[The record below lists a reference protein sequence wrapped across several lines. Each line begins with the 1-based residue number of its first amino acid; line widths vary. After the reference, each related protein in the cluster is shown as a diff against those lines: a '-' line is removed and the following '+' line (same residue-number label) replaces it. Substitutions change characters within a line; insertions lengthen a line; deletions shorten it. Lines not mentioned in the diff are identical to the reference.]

1 MNKLLYN
8 QPGTKQTELCQCGEI
23 ITNEHLYYCIMLNEG
38 NIRNEK
44 YEQIFN
50 GSITEQKIIIN
61 ILEENMK
68 KHLKS
73 PSAQA

>member
-1 MNKLLYN
+1 MN
-8 QPGTKQTELCQCGEI
+8 EC
-23 ITNEHLYYCIMLNEG
+23 

-50 GSITEQKIIIN
+50 GSITEEKIIIN

-73 PSAQA
+73 PSAQAKQSLSHL